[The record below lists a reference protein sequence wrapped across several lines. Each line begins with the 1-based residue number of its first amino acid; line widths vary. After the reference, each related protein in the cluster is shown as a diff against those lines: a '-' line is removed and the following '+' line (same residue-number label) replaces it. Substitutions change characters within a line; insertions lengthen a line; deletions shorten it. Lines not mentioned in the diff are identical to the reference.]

1 MKTKVISWLNQRSEL
16 FSHLMG
22 ENFTRRDIILS
33 HIIAIGMMVG
43 GFVVEHYPV
52 ISVVATL
59 VVGLSVKRLIRE

>member
-22 ENFTRRDIILS
+22 EQFTRRDIILS

-43 GFVVEHYPV
+43 GFAVEHYPV
-52 ISVVATL
+52 VSVVATL

>member
-1 MKTKVISWLNQRSEL
+1 M
-16 FSHLMG
+16 MG
-22 ENFTRRDIILS
+22 EQFTRRDIILS

-43 GFVVEHYPV
+43 GFAVERYPV